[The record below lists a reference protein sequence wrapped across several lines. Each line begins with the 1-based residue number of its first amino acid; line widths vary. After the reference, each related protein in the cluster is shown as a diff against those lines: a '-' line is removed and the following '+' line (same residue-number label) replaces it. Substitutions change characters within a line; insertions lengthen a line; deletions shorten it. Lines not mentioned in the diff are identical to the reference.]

1 MLLLIEDPDLVRAVL
16 LGQRNQLL
24 EFHGRL
30 MIRLTRDVH
39 KEVVLVLDPIHMHK
53 QRIPCAGAQ

>member
-30 MIRLTRDVH
+30 MIRLLWDVH
-39 KEVVLVLDPIHMHK
+39 KEVVLVLDPIHMHSVRK
-53 QRIPCAGAQ
+53 LLAGAQ